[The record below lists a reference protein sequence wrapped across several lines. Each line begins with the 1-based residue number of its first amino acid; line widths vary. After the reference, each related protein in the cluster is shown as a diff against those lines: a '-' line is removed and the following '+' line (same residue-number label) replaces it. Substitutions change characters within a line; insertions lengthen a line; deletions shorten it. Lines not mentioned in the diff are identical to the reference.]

1 LSFKTIQLKNFFT
14 WKYIKIIFFKK
25 IIFNIS
31 VSKWSENTKKKLIW
45 SKNTKILNFEK
56 NVFETQKQ
64 IEFYE
69 IQLKNM

>member
-1 LSFKTIQLKNFFT
+1 LSFKTIQLKIFFT